1 MKEETARRTKY
12 AKEEKKMY
20 KARMRRFKK
29 ENKPRGS
36 GFITFLAALTAW
48 GLVDTMFKVAK
59 VAKNIGKGNQNHGF

>member
-12 AKEEKKMY
+12 TKEEKKMY

-36 GFITFLAALTAW
+36 EFINFFAALTAW
-48 GLVDTMFKVAK
+48 GLVDTMFKA
-59 VAKNIGKGNQNHGF
+59 AKNLGKRDQNHGF

>member
-12 AKEEKKMY
+12 TKEEKKMY
-20 KARMRRFKK
+20 KALMRRFKK

-48 GLVDTMFKVAK
+48 RLVDTMFKA
-59 VAKNIGKGNQNHGF
+59 AKNMGKGDQKHGF

>member
-12 AKEEKKMY
+12 TKEEKKMY

-48 GLVDTMFKVAK
+48 GLVDTMFKA
-59 VAKNIGKGNQNHGF
+59 AKNMGKRDQNHGF

>member
-12 AKEEKKMY
+12 TKEEKKLY

-29 ENKPRGS
+29 ENKPRGN
-36 GFITFLAALTAW
+36 GLITFLAALTAW

-59 VAKNIGKGNQNHGF
+59 VAKNIGKGDQNHGF

>member
-12 AKEEKKMY
+12 TKEEKKMY

-36 GFITFLAALTAW
+36 GFITFLAALTA
-48 GLVDTMFKVAK
+48 
-59 VAKNIGKGNQNHGF
+59 

>member
-12 AKEEKKMY
+12 TKEEKKMY

-29 ENKPRGS
+29 ENKPQGS

>member
-12 AKEEKKMY
+12 TKEEKKMY

-36 GFITFLAALTAW
+36 GFINFLAALTAW
-48 GLVDTMFKVAK
+48 GLVDTMFKA
-59 VAKNIGKGNQNHGF
+59 AKNMGKRDQNHGF

>member
-12 AKEEKKMY
+12 TKEEKKLY

-36 GFITFLAALTAW
+36 GFINFLAALTAW

-59 VAKNIGKGNQNHGF
+59 VAKNRGKGDQKHGF

>member
-12 AKEEKKMY
+12 TKEEKKMY

-29 ENKPRGS
+29 ENKPRGG